1 MACTLQLAVVVD
13 RYALSLA
20 AGAVDVKPNASKVIG
35 NKSGKKDAQ
44 GSGFD
49 PPLPL
54 RMAIPSVSPGLCF
67 PLGVACVFY
76 FPKHKTDSPRKWE

>member
-35 NKSGKKDAQ
+35 NKSGEKMRKAR
-44 GSGFD
+44 GSI
-49 PPLPL
+49 PPPPPYGDSHCLAEAVFPPGGGL
-54 RMAIPSVSPGLCF
+54 RFLFSQ
-67 PLGVACVFY
+67 
-76 FPKHKTDSPRKWE
+76 T